1 VSGPSILSCESWGAQ
16 NPSDP
21 VTVLNTEPSKIIVHH
36 TATANTDQVGQQDL
50 ITLARSI
57 QHYHMDHNDWID
69 TGQHFTVNRGGLI
82 AEGRHRSLETL
93 LGGVSFVEGTHC
105 VDQNDVSI
113 GIENEG
119 TYTKVEPPGVLLAG
133 LTSLLA
139 YCAAQYKINPTQ
151 IYGHRDFNDTDCP
164 GDKLHA
170 LLPGLR
176 YEVARRLGASIDQT
190 SAAQAAWPLLR
201 PGDSGPAVLAAQHL
215 LLNAGQSGFS
225 VGGTFDSATV
235 AALAQFQTSRGLAVS
250 EMLAGGSWP
259 LLAVPT
265 SASDPGE
272 AGHAVRVLLDELHNR
287 ARSTAPAGS
296 PAGSTSPSPPQL
308 INEVTPDSPV
318 TTAQWQR
325 LLDAVG

>member
-1 VSGPSILSCESWGAQ
+1 
-16 NPSDP
+16 
-21 VTVLNTEPSKIIVHH
+21 
-36 TATANTDQVGQQDL
+36 
-50 ITLARSI
+50 
-57 QHYHMDHNDWID
+57 
-69 TGQHFTVNRGGLI
+69 
-82 AEGRHRSLETL
+82 
-93 LGGVSFVEGTHC
+93 
-105 VDQNDVSI
+105 
-113 GIENEG
+113 
-119 TYTKVEPPGVLLAG
+119 
-133 LTSLLA
+133 
-139 YCAAQYKINPTQ
+139 
-151 IYGHRDFNDTDCP
+151 
-164 GDKLHA
+164 
-170 LLPGLR
+170 
-176 YEVARRLGASIDQT
+176 
-190 SAAQAAWPLLR
+190 
-201 PGDSGPAVLAAQHL
+201 VLAAQHL